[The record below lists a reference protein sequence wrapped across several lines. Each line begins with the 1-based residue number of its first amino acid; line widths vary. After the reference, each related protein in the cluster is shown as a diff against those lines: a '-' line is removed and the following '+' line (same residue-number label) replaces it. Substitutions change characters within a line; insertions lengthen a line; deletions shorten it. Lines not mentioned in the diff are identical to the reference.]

1 MFYKIGIPAASAK
14 FFFINMIAF
23 PEALNEFFI
32 LYKSLYKLEGGSKEN
47 SKSGMKFPDEVI
59 KLCVNSLQER
69 LLHNKAIADD
79 QIKSI
84 AHFLFNCAFYKSL
97 KIEYYLKCIE
107 IVLNSVAKSVD
118 NTKIECF
125 RIICN
130 GNDSLELPSQLK
142 RRIRLVKNFLVSF
155 RKQETVEV
163 SEGEI
168 KPKTLTN
175 F

>member
-1 MFYKIGIPAASAK
+1 MSYKIGLPAASAK
-14 FFFINMIAF
+14 FFFNNMIAF
-23 PEALNEFFI
+23 TEALNKFFI
-32 LYKSLYKLEGGSKEN
+32 VYKSLYELEGDSTEVSKNEL
-47 SKSGMKFPDEVI
+47 KFSEELI

-79 QIKSI
+79 QTKSI
-84 AHFLFNCAFYKSL
+84 AHFLFNCALHKSI
-97 KIEYYLKCIE
+97 KIDDYLKCIE
-107 IVLNSVAKSVD
+107 IVLNSIAKSVD
-118 NTKIECF
+118 NTKIDCF
-125 RIICN
+125 RIICK
-130 GNDSLELPSQLK
+130 DSIELSSQLK
-142 RRIRLVKNFLVSF
+142 RRVRLVKNFLVSF